1 MGIIYLVSEL
11 NNNSHLTVHRTY
23 SGSFQ
28 LCHISLF
35 ILSFSLVWIYLI
47 ALLFKL
53 YQFLLFVYLIYSKTV
68 KTCINIMHSKCHRKS
83 QYMSKCSFCISQLS
97 RMIDCKACNINE
109 CVCFVQSPGSG
120 STSPQGAESSS
131 RPLPPHEGSDSFE
144 SPSPA
149 SKEVGG
155 YE

>member
-1 MGIIYLVSEL
+1 MNWQFSIVTLV
-11 NNNSHLTVHRTY
+11 
-23 SGSFQ
+23 
-28 LCHISLF
+28 
-35 ILSFSLVWIYLI
+35 
-47 ALLFKL
+47 
-53 YQFLLFVYLIYSKTV
+53 FLLYHSLWFEFTSLPCYLNYTNFFYSLIYSKTV

-83 QYMSKCSFCISQLS
+83 HYMSKCSFCISQLS